1 MMQDLQSE
9 APYHLLRLKI
19 EVEKSKF
26 LATVQ
31 ECHTELTRQHELMTK
46 ESSEKIIKEHK
57 VILPLFLN
65 SRGDFLLSCLDTL
78 KIKEYAV

>member
-31 ECHTELTRQHELMTK
+31 ECHTELSRQHELMTK

-57 VILPLFLN
+57 VILSLYLN
-65 SRGDFLLSCLDTL
+65 SHRVFLYILLSALTP
-78 KIKEYAV
+78 